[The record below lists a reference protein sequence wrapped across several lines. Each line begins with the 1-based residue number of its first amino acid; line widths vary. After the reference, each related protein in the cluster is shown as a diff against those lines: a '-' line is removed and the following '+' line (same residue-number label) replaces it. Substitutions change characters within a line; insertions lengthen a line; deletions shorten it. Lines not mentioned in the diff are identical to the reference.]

1 MMNEQE
7 MQFADPDWKPTGPLS
22 TQQTSLLASPTMPVT
37 VASAVDTQTYTEQ
50 APAGL
55 PAYDQGYQGAQSQP
69 SPVSQFP
76 TQPFAS
82 QFPTQPF
89 AQRAAYAPAG
99 TARGRGRMR
108 WWVWVVIAIIALS
121 MISPSFGSF
130 RSRPAGY
137 NAISQPQQVPQPAKQ
152 VYDLQGATQLNIND
166 LSGNVTIQ
174 VEGGI
179 GSQIGVRTD
188 NGTQPQIVYQGST
201 MTLTSNDSGDITVS
215 IPQNLALNLSGG
227 TNDIEVDNF
236 SGLLTAQTDS
246 GQITLNNA
254 TLSSGSTLNTN
265 SGTISLEQGSVSDTM
280 ITSSTG
286 DLTLNG
292 VFLSG
297 KVTLS
302 TGGNGSISYTGG
314 GTLDPHGQYQFT
326 TDSGTI
332 DLALPQ
338 GTAMQLKV
346 AQKSGSYHSDFPNSS
361 GSAPQASVGVTT
373 NSGDITIS
381 QQ

>member
-22 TQQTSLLASPTMPVT
+22 TQQTSLLTSPAMPVT
-37 VASAVDTQTYTEQ
+37 VASAVDTRTYTAQ
-50 APAGL
+50 APADFA
-55 PAYDQGYQGAQSQP
+55 AYDQGYQGAQSQQPQP

-89 AQRAAYAPAG
+89 GQRAAYASAS
-99 TARGRGRMR
+99 TARGRGRVR

-130 RSRPAGY
+130 RSHPASY
-137 NAISQPQQVPQPAKQ
+137 NAISQPQQVGPQQYKQ
-152 VYDLQGATQLNIND
+152 SYALQGATQLNIND
-166 LSGNVTIQ
+166 LSGNITIQ
-174 VEGGI
+174 VEGGV
-179 GSQIGVRTD
+179 GPQIDVGAD
-188 NGTQPQIVYQGST
+188 KGAQPQIVYQGST

-215 IPQNLALNLSGG
+215 IPQSLALNLSGG
-227 TNDIEVDNF
+227 TNNIEVDNF

-265 SGTISLEQGSVSDTM
+265 SGAIDLEQGSVSDTM

-286 DLTLNG
+286 DLTLN
-292 VFLSG
+292 
-297 KVTLS
+297 
-302 TGGNGSISYTGG
+302 
-314 GTLDPHGQYQFT
+314 
-326 TDSGTI
+326 
-332 DLALPQ
+332 
-338 GTAMQLKV
+338 
-346 AQKSGSYHSDFPNSS
+346 
-361 GSAPQASVGVTT
+361 
-373 NSGDITIS
+373 
-381 QQ
+381 